1 MINSRSACAALLC
14 MTLSAACAAAS
25 AADSPSVLVS
35 TEAPRHGSI
44 PNTLVAYGAAVPS
57 INGGTSL
64 SVQSDGR
71 VLQLFVT
78 PGEAVHVGQRLLE
91 FEISAAARS
100 NYEQATSA
108 LALARE
114 ERTRTARLLSQ
125 QLATREQLGRA
136 DKAVSDAQATLNA
149 LEREYGGK
157 PRQTLVAPFDGVVSV
172 ISVAQGA
179 RVQAGVALATLTRTG
194 GLVVTV
200 GVEPTQR
207 LRVQPGQPARLEA
220 LNGADP
226 AQDGR
231 VVRVDHVLNPTTRLV
246 DCDVAVS
253 GALLQGEAFRVL
265 IELGRIEGWLLPHD
279 AVLTDA
285 KGAYIFQVVG
295 GKAARVA
302 VTLLG
307 TDGTTSVVA
316 GPVDSRRWLVTQ
328 GNYQLSDGMAVRQN
342 APARQTAPERQPA
355 AALLTP
361 AGS

>member
-1 MINSRSACAALLC
+1 
-14 MTLSAACAAAS
+14 
-25 AADSPSVLVS
+25 
-35 TEAPRHGSI
+35 
-44 PNTLVAYGAAVPS
+44 
-57 INGGTSL
+57 
-64 SVQSDGR
+64 
-71 VLQLFVT
+71 
-78 PGEAVHVGQRLLE
+78 
-91 FEISAAARS
+91 
-100 NYEQATSA
+100 
-108 LALARE
+108 
-114 ERTRTARLLSQ
+114 
-125 QLATREQLGRA
+125 
-136 DKAVSDAQATLNA
+136 
-149 LEREYGGK
+149 
-157 PRQTLVAPFDGVVSV
+157 
-172 ISVAQGA
+172 
-179 RVQAGVALATLTRTG
+179 
-194 GLVVTV
+194 
-200 GVEPTQR
+200 
-207 LRVQPGQPARLEA
+207 LEA

-226 AQDGR
+226 TQDGR

-265 IELGRIEGWLLPHD
+265 IELGRIEGWLVPHD

-342 APARQTAPERQPA
+342 APARQTAPERQPV